1 MKKFIGYYIIGAN
14 TQEDAQNEKGLMLW
28 SPNKPNALKR
38 WLNETLLGIYWVDKD
53 RIVGGQDKGKTM
65 QAQDQP
71 VELAKVKEEKP
82 VVAEVDAVV
91 LGKVKS
97 PIICAV
103 VVEDEPINVVLEP
116 SPTVPA
122 DPLYPEITI

>member
-71 VELAKVKEEKP
+71 VELAKVKEDKP
-82 VVAEVDAVV
+82 VVAEVEKPKLQEAPR
-91 LGKVKS
+91 KPRQTPRVK
-97 PIICAV
+97 P
-103 VVEDEPINVVLEP
+103 NK
-116 SPTVPA
+116 
-122 DPLYPEITI
+122 